1 MLSPHAPRASSVTS
15 FPARK
20 KFRARLQPS
29 TPAPNTKIFIAK
41 SPLILKIPVSF
52 VLPRLAMLS
61 FRFSFVLRQLV
72 ISNRNIATDSAKVK
86 MSFYRSPVLPCP
98 FFIFSFTRST
108 KPRFKRGCALFIC
121 TGLFLSLCQICS
133 KNICFCKFN
142 LASSGYFHIML
153 TIEQEVPPCML
164 PTTTFLS
171 SSSTRA

>member
-1 MLSPHAPRASSVTS
+1 MRLTDMRGENLSLIRRPFFWMLSPHAPRASNVTS

-72 ISNRNIATDSAKVK
+72 ISNRNTATDGAKVK

-98 FFIFSFTRST
+98 FSSS
-108 KPRFKRGCALFIC
+108 P
-121 TGLFLSLCQICS
+121 SLDQQIPASKGAAHCS
-133 KNICFCKFN
+133 SVLACFCHFARFVQKISAFAN
-142 LASSGYFHIML
+142 LIL
-153 TIEQEVPPCML
+153 LL
-164 PTTTFLS
+164 PDIFI
-171 SSSTRA
+171 